1 MRLHRATDWLT
12 ASYRDIQALLH
23 HCDILAIKAAEV
35 LRGTAKQVA
44 LEWIFSEE
52 QLLLAAAERRAKADP
67 ALNGSTRAASRNA
80 QKKPERGAAAEPRVD
95 AVLAEA
101 KQEIVRIERYYDRA
115 ANKAARITYVW
126 GMVWGV
132 AFALGLL
139 ALSALLVH
147 LSFYPVELEAPATQN
162 FFVAYAAGALGAVVS
177 VLVRMKRE
185 DGFRLDY
192 EVGRSQALRLGSF
205 RPFIGGVFGLVVY
218 FALESELL
226 QLAVPDQDPSTGAS
240 AASFYFLA
248 LIAFVAGFSERF
260 THVVIGGAER
270 SLAAAFEKQGT
281 ELPPE
286 GPSVPPGTTVT
297 TRTERAKTPRAT
309 RLGGVGETAVVP
321 TPPRAELAPQPAAVD
336 GEDVPV
342 HVLGGRR
349 DEERDGAGDVCW
361 SCPPPGRDPLTDLA
375 VAHLVRAE
383 WGGLLGLDVA
393 GRDGIDANAQGRPLV
408 RQGLGEPREPALARG
423 VGRDVEAALEGE
435 GPTPH
440 ARSRRPRPARRSA
453 ARRPARARRPR
464 SG

>member
-1 MRLHRATDWLT
+1 METTTTPQRQAPEAESTDAFDGAATSMASGAMRFPELVLAHYRYFVLHARVVGSEGVLPPGFGPAGLYPEGGNGERPSNQAIREAKREYESALEDFERLEGNVQSAYWCITAPSGVALTVRKGRDLGFLRKREPVMRLHRATDWLT

-297 TRTERAKTPRAT
+297 TRTERRENSP
-309 RLGGVGETAVVP
+309 
-321 TPPRAELAPQPAAVD
+321 
-336 GEDVPV
+336 
-342 HVLGGRR
+342 
-349 DEERDGAGDVCW
+349 GD
-361 SCPPPGRDPLTDLA
+361 SD
-375 VAHLVRAE
+375 
-383 WGGLLGLDVA
+383 
-393 GRDGIDANAQGRPLV
+393 QG
-408 RQGLGEPREPALARG
+408 
-423 VGRDVEAALEGE
+423 
-435 GPTPH
+435 
-440 ARSRRPRPARRSA
+440 
-453 ARRPARARRPR
+453 
-464 SG
+464 